1 MTTCFRDT
9 GVVSRLRSGSDWQGW
24 KQSSLIHEEY
34 DLVMSS
40 AAESKASASDKVEV
54 SFATDDEE
62 ETSSEEDETTSSS
75 DEEKSDGDGD
85 ADDESDMPTFTL
97 SLQPS
102 TGASD
107 ADDPLPDLSRPPVS
121 SSKQESQ
128 QETVMEKT
136 GSASETET
144 TTEVTTFQLTLS
156 SSTVDDEV
164 SDTAKETPS
173 KLLLPAAEEVEDEKL
188 SEEKAEESEESEE
201 DLECEKEEKTDKEE
215 NLPSSSA
222 AATSPA
228 PVSTK
233 IDAKE
238 DSTITS
244 SKVSATESEI
254 SVKEVTKE
262 ETAAAEVME
271 TKTTVS
277 LDKTAKKNESSV
289 TEVKN
294 THTSATKAEE
304 KSSTEETFVAEQTAD
319 VKIDHNTTDV
329 SKSEAAKAVKSK
341 TSNDAEVA
349 ASTSLI
355 PKPVSQLSKKNIKES
370 TSKEA
375 KLEGKEA
382 KFEGK
387 EAKLEGKEAK
397 LEGKEAKLEGK
408 EAKLESKEAKL
419 EGKEAK
425 LKGKEAKLE
434 GKEAKLEGKEAK
446 LEGKKADAVD
456 SISPSTHAVKVTEL
470 KHEEGAQETKKS
482 TEEKATTLLAT
493 ETTVTAKLSKKS
505 ESEQSSELKTK
516 EQSETV
522 DSGKSS
528 KTRKTKVDEKEI
540 KQEVGET
547 AKAEEQTMSVSV
559 VTEQTTDKLESEKV
573 ETSKAIT
580 DINAKPKLNT
590 EKTKEAQKFD
600 ESVSV
605 STATPGE
612 TTDKVKSEELVKDV
626 TGTSQ
631 PTITNAVEV
640 AVNESA
646 AVEVGKE
653 KALDTKMPEGKLSSK
668 KKSKDST
675 ADDKDSELKSVA
687 VDSPAAASDES
698 VKVSETNV
706 AVKSTDAPS
715 TTAATETIASKS
727 SIAVAEAELEVKV
740 SATKPNKDKP
750 LPETNFS
757 DKVKDKDT
765 KVNGVEDEGKL
776 PAGDEEE
783 FRPRRNS
790 IDDFIKRILAEA
802 REEQKKILDS
812 CAAPSGAEST
822 SESSTSVNTK
832 ASDGLPSLKGTE
844 TEQQQQQQ
852 QQPIVNGLDVGSSTR
867 PTRRNLED
875 VDIDS
880 ELADISRYY
889 AKRTLLDRIAT
900 NDDEAAEPGSAAK
913 ADHSAKIVANGDDR
927 LPPTSNDEV
936 LHFVPQRRESTASV
950 VRESSR
956 PVRVLVD
963 QQASVI
969 RQLTETSRA
978 IDELDNEVRHL
989 RQSTGGREALYASIG
1004 AAIRDELRIYELEL
1018 MSAGERLGQQ
1028 KLPGGG
1034 RFIREQFVAQCAAD
1048 LLQRSAATNGPR
1060 LDRAASVDEWTRG
1073 GRRRSGSFSAAVD
1086 EDAGGGLRMPA
1097 RPMIPTTMDRDTTD
1111 LMIQYRHS
1119 RSGSV
1124 VSDRG
1129 YSSFDTVDEPR
1140 GTTSSILSRLTAFNG
1155 STTAT
1160 EPDFGRYSRASSE
1173 APRLSYPRS
1182 QTISDDWTPN
1192 SSSYSVGRQYV
1203 GYSSFDSTEDTSGES
1218 DIGYSRLSM
1227 ARPAGQHMYRLHQQ
1241 SSIDATTGPPSRL
1254 HVRRGSLQGYSSYD
1268 SGTGNDAG
1276 RSFNSRFLS
1285 RVREKKAL
1293 GETPTS
1299 RQTSG
1304 DRPFRSRFLKS
1315 SSVSGSTSTT
1325 YTSSRSAGQYES
1337 DDN

>member
-1 MTTCFRDT
+1 
-9 GVVSRLRSGSDWQGW
+9 
-24 KQSSLIHEEY
+24 
-34 DLVMSS
+34 MSS
-40 AAESKASASDKVEV
+40 TKAAESNASASDKVEV

-75 DEEKSDGDGD
+75 EEEKSDGDGD

-107 ADDPLPDLSRPPVS
+107 ADDPLPDLSRPS
-121 SSKQESQ
+121 AGSSKQESQ
-128 QETVMEKT
+128 QETAIENA
-136 GSASETET
+136 GSASKTET
-144 TTEVTTFQLTLS
+144 TTKVTTFQLTLS
-156 SSTVDDEV
+156 SSTVDDQV
-164 SDTAKETPS
+164 SDTANETPS
-173 KLLLPAAEEVEDEKL
+173 KLSLPAAEEVEEKL
-188 SEEKAEESEESEE
+188 SEEEAEESEESEE
-201 DLECEKEEKTDKEE
+201 EVECEKEEKTDKEQ

-228 PVSTK
+228 SVSTK
-233 IDAKE
+233 IDDKE

-254 SVKEVTKE
+254 SVKEVTQD
-262 ETAAAEVME
+262 TAAAEVME
-271 TKTTVS
+271 TKAIVNV
-277 LDKTAKKNESSV
+277 DKTAKKSESSDTQV
-289 TEVKN
+289 EN
-294 THTSATKAEE
+294 TQTAATKAEE
-304 KSSTEETFVAEQTAD
+304 KSSIEEKYVAEQTAD
-319 VKIDHNTTDV
+319 EKIDHNTTNV
-329 SKSEAAKAVKSK
+329 SKSEIAKAVKSK
-341 TSNDAEVA
+341 TSNDREVA
-349 ASTSLI
+349 ASKSSI
-355 PKPVSQLSKKNIKES
+355 PKPVSQPSKKNIKES
-370 TSKEA
+370 ASKD
-375 KLEGKEA
+375 
-382 KFEGK
+382 
-387 EAKLEGKEAK
+387 
-397 LEGKEAKLEGK
+397 
-408 EAKLESKEAKL
+408 AKLESKETTL
-419 EGKEAK
+419 ESKEAN
-425 LKGKEAKLE
+425 LESKEA
-434 GKEAKLEGKEAK
+434 
-446 LEGKKADAVD
+446 DTVD
-456 SISPSTHAVKVTEL
+456 STSPSTNAVKVKEL
-470 KHEEGAQETKKS
+470 KHEDSAKETKMS
-482 TEEKATTLLAT
+482 TEEKVTTLLAT
-493 ETTVTAKLSKKS
+493 ETTVTTKLSKKS
-505 ESEQSSELKTK
+505 ESEQISELTTK
-516 EQSETV
+516 ERSETV
-522 DSGKSS
+522 DSTKSS
-528 KTRKTKVDEKEI
+528 KTRKTKVGENES
-540 KQEVGET
+540 KQEVTET
-547 AKAEEQTMSVSV
+547 AKKEERTVSS
-559 VTEQTTDKLESEKV
+559 TEQTTDKLESEKV
-573 ETSKAIT
+573 ETSTVIT
-580 DINAKPKLNT
+580 DVKTKPKLNT
-590 EKTKEAQKFD
+590 EKIKEAQKFD

-605 STATPGE
+605 SMATAVE
-612 TTDKVKSEELVKDV
+612 VTDKVKSEESAKDV
-626 TGTSQ
+626 TSGTSQ
-631 PTITNAVEV
+631 TTITNAVEL

-646 AVEVGKE
+646 AVAGGKD
-653 KALDTKMPEGKLSSK
+653 KAVDAKIPQGKPPSK

-675 ADDKDSELKSVA
+675 VDDKESEVKSVA
-687 VDSPAAASDES
+687 ADSPAAASDLKSDES
-698 VKVSETNV
+698 VKVSEPKV
-706 AVKSTDAPS
+706 AVKSIDAPS
-715 TTAATETIASKS
+715 TTAATEIIASKS
-727 SIAVAEAELEVKV
+727 SVTVAEAELEVKV
-740 SATKPNKDKP
+740 SATKPSKDKL
-750 LPETNFS
+750 LPEANFS

-776 PAGDEEE
+776 PAGDDEE

-822 SESSTSVNTK
+822 SETSTSVNTK
-832 ASDGLPSLKGTE
+832 AADGLPSLKGTE
-844 TEQQQQQQ
+844 LEQQQQQQ
-852 QQPIVNGLDVGSSTR
+852 PQQQPMVNGLDVGLSTR
-867 PTRRNLED
+867 PARRNLED

-889 AKRTLLDRIAT
+889 AKRSLLDRVAT
-900 NDDEAAEPGSAAK
+900 NDDEATEAGSTAK
-913 ADHSAKIVANGDDR
+913 VDHSAKIVANGDDK

-1048 LLQRSAATNGPR
+1048 LLQRSAVTNGPR
-1060 LDRAASVDEWTRG
+1060 LDRAASVDEWARV

-1086 EDAGGGLRMPA
+1086 EDAGGGSRMVA
-1097 RPMIPTTMDRDTTD
+1097 RPLIPTTMDRDTTD

-1129 YSSFDTVDEPR
+1129 YSSFDTVDDPR
-1140 GTTSSILSRLTAFNG
+1140 GTPSSILSRLTAFNG

-1218 DIGYSRLSM
+1218 DIGYSRVSTV
-1227 ARPAGQHMYRLHQQ
+1227 RPAGQHLYRLYQQ
-1241 SSIDATTGPPSRL
+1241 SSVDATTTPQSRL

-1299 RQTSG
+1299 RPTAG

-1325 YTSSRSAGQYES
+1325 YSSSRSAGQYES